1 MEKTGKPTVAGI
13 LNIIAGVLGILW
25 MTIAGLDITSILF
38 LGILAVFLLIVFIF
52 TFLVSVLALVGGIF
66 GVQRRRWGWALVGSI
81 AAVVTFLPL
90 GVASTILTARSKD
103 EFE

>member
-1 MEKTGKPTVAGI
+1 MERTSKPIIAGI

-52 TFLVSVLALVGGIF
+52 TFLVSVLALVGAYSACSG
-66 GVQRRRWGWALVGSI
+66 GVGAGRWLAQSRLLSLSYLW
-81 AAVVTFLPL
+81 
-90 GVASTILTARSKD
+90 
-103 EFE
+103 E